1 MTLQSRTK
9 TLAPSL
15 QIPKPL
21 LVVAKFVQFVS
32 HKLAVLLSARLFTTP
47 IRFKTPKRE
56 LPMYESSQKSILPV
70 PEINKK
76 IHILSYGYSDK
87 RVLLAHGWSGRST
100 QLFMIA
106 NRLLEK
112 GYMVISFDG
121 PAHGKSFG
129 KTTNMLEYI
138 TTIEAI
144 DKKHGPF
151 EAAVGHSFGGMAIIN
166 TNANNPIFKT
176 MVTIGSG
183 DKVEDVLLN
192 FTNSLGLK
200 KSISK
205 KLERHFQKKWN
216 VKISDFAVY
225 KAAKKMKTP
234 ILVVHDI
241 RDGDVAVSCAKN
253 IRKNSKN
260 GSLLI
265 TNGLGQTKILRD
277 KKTTYKIVDFIT
289 QNSKK

>member
-1 MTLQSRTK
+1 MTLQSHTK

-15 QIPKPL
+15 QIPMPL
-21 LVVAKFVQFVS
+21 LVFAKFVQFVS

-121 PAHGKSFG
+121 PAH
-129 KTTNMLEYI
+129 E
-138 TTIEAI
+138 
-144 DKKHGPF
+144 
-151 EAAVGHSFGGMAIIN
+151 
-166 TNANNPIFKT
+166 
-176 MVTIGSG
+176 
-183 DKVEDVLLN
+183 
-192 FTNSLGLK
+192 
-200 KSISK
+200 
-205 KLERHFQKKWN
+205 
-216 VKISDFAVY
+216 
-225 KAAKKMKTP
+225 
-234 ILVVHDI
+234 
-241 RDGDVAVSCAKN
+241 
-253 IRKNSKN
+253 
-260 GSLLI
+260 SLLVKQQI
-265 TNGLGQTKILRD
+265 C
-277 KKTTYKIVDFIT
+277 
-289 QNSKK
+289 